1 MSYPNELGG
10 FIPRLESLRG
20 LAALSVLGFHA
31 YGNRHDTNVGGMAPV
46 VLFFVLS
53 GFVLAR
59 SLDRNAD
66 PLNFF
71 RNRVFRLFPAAA
83 ASVFL
88 LTVLYWQFDFYI
100 GFPTSHDWTNIILNA
115 LMIRSDI
122 NGVMWSLTVEC
133 VASPLIF
140 ASFLARK
147 AYGNRPL
154 IVVCAILFGLSF
166 WGDYVHLLG
175 GFTSLAPLYSFV
187 VGVALHFAA
196 KDAKSPSYVLGA
208 TTVGLAVLL
217 FCGLR
222 KHNAL
227 TILGDTIGS
236 GALIYL
242 IATAKNSR
250 VFFLLDA
257 RPVRFLGKIS
267 FSFYLLHPIALGLA
281 NRSGAES
288 ALALFILA
296 AAYTFPMAWIS
307 WREIEC
313 RFIDLRR
320 RFRSSTTVRAT
331 G

>member
-1 MSYPNELGG
+1 MPGIDPGRACREVSFDILPGASKYCARAAGFVDFCQMSYPNELGG

-122 NGVMWSLTVEC
+122 NGVMWSMTVEYF
-133 VASPLIF
+133 ASPLII
-140 ASFLARK
+140 ASFLAFK
-147 AYGNRPL
+147 QYGVRPPSL
-154 IVVCAILFGLSF
+154 CIVLF
-166 WGDYVHLLG
+166 
-175 GFTSLAPLYSFV
+175 
-187 VGVALHFAA
+187 
-196 KDAKSPSYVLGA
+196 
-208 TTVGLAVLL
+208 
-217 FCGLR
+217 
-222 KHNAL
+222 
-227 TILGDTIGS
+227 
-236 GALIYL
+236 
-242 IATAKNSR
+242 
-250 VFFLLDA
+250 
-257 RPVRFLGKIS
+257 
-267 FSFYLLHPIALGLA
+267 
-281 NRSGAES
+281 
-288 ALALFILA
+288 
-296 AAYTFPMAWIS
+296 
-307 WREIEC
+307 
-313 RFIDLRR
+313 
-320 RFRSSTTVRAT
+320 STQ
-331 G
+331 